1 MVVKNGDESHG
12 IKKKSPESKSKRIRA
27 NLYFRFYLNT
37 LNMDSMKVSNN
48 LLPFIKNGH
57 SFPLLQGLGRPNLY
71 IPGTRM
77 TPFFIGKNLVLEG
90 WNLKIEEKQA
100 PGTMSILGN
109 GAHMIHMPSWSSST
123 PIRHHVPRCL
133 KAMKNTT
140 ILATECSACVM
151 RMGPVLRAMLNA
163 TATAQPDAP
172 VHPIRILR
180 PAEVMGHPRPEK

>member
-57 SFPLLQGLGRPNLY
+57 SFPLLQGLSRPTLY
-71 IPGTRM
+71 IPGIRM

-123 PIRHHVPRCL
+123 PIRHHVLRCL